1 MSARPSLVRSI
12 PFWILI
18 AGSLAAIGFG
28 LWLTTDKL
36 GVMSATLTDGTATGL
51 EVYVGQVWAIV
62 GGILMATGLIG
73 LALALVLGAVRSL
86 LPAPGVAVVETI
98 AWSDANDTAHDD
110 IVSEP
115 VAVEPAAAAEPVVAF
130 AEPAPAEPT
139 AAEQTAA
146 EPVPAE
152 PTSTARTAAADSEAA
167 PQR

>member
-86 LPAPGVAVVETI
+86 LPAPAVAVVETV
-98 AWSDANDTAHDD
+98 AWSDANDTADD
-110 IVSEP
+110 EIVSVP

-139 AAEQTAA
+139 AAET
-146 EPVPAE
+146 VPDE
-152 PTSTARTAAADSEAA
+152 PTSTAQTAAADSESA